1 LEQIAFARNGEFPKT
16 VVSPFWRVMAWPVD
30 LSLFDSTRHSPSWAS
45 LSRSMARTDGKIT
58 DFCIPVNP
66 YFPTAEMFSR
76 FQERLVEVLRYYPS
90 SNKLIAKELA
100 GVLQLPPGQ
109 VVVGNG
115 STELITFLNLTELR
129 ESLAIP
135 VPTFSRWTDEPLSL
149 GRAVHLFPTRPE
161 DGFRLDAASFVR
173 FVRTT
178 GARAAVICNPNN
190 PTGGLLPPAELLSL
204 LEQLSD
210 LDVIVVDESF
220 VDFAEES
227 TIPSIAREAAALHNV
242 IILKSLGKNFGLH
255 GLRLGCAI
263 ANERL
268 AERLRESLPHWNVNG
283 MAEMLIFELSGHLA
297 EYEAGRRRVV
307 RDRVA
312 LATALRQIEELDVFP
327 SHANFVYV
335 RVSDDVDGIEL
346 RNRLLVD
353 HGCLVRECGN
363 KVGSSSQFL
372 RIASRPPEEVAHLLP
387 ALRWSLAHL
396 KGAGSRLPTVASV

>member
-1 LEQIAFARNGEFPKT
+1 
-16 VVSPFWRVMAWPVD
+16 
-30 LSLFDSTRHSPSWAS
+30 
-45 LSRSMARTDGKIT
+45 MARPDGRIT

-76 FQERLVEVLRYYPS
+76 FQERLVEALRYYPS
-90 SNKLIAKELA
+90 SNDLIAEELA
-100 GVLQLPPGQ
+100 DVLQLPPGQ

-115 STELITFLNLTELR
+115 STELITFLNLTLLR
-129 ESLAIP
+129 ESLAIG
-135 VPTFSRWTDEPLSL
+135 VPTFSRWTDEPLGL
-149 GRAVHLFPTRPE
+149 GRTVHLFPPYPE
-161 DGFRLDAASFVR
+161 DGFRLDPASFIH

-178 GARAAVICNPNN
+178 GARAAIICNPNN
-190 PTGGLLPPAELLSL
+190 PTGALVPPVELLSL
-204 LEQLSD
+204 LDRLSD
-210 LDVIVVDESF
+210 LDLIVVDESF

-227 TIPSIAREAAALHNV
+227 TIPSIAREAVALENV
-242 IILKSLGKNFGLH
+242 VILKSLGKNFGLH

-268 AERLRESLPHWNVNG
+268 AGGLRKSLPHWNVNG
-283 MAEMLIFELSGHLA
+283 MAEMLVFELSTHLA
-297 EYEAGRRRVV
+297 EYEEGRRRVV

-312 LATALRQIEELDVFP
+312 LATALQQIEELEVFP

-335 RVSDDVDGIEL
+335 RVNDEVDGVEL

-372 RIASRPPEEVAHLLP
+372 RIAARPPADVAHLLP
-387 ALRWSLAHL
+387 ALRGSLALL
-396 KGAGSRLPTVASV
+396 KGANGPLPMVANG

>member
-1 LEQIAFARNGEFPKT
+1 
-16 VVSPFWRVMAWPVD
+16 
-30 LSLFDSTRHSPSWAS
+30 
-45 LSRSMARTDGKIT
+45 
-58 DFCIPVNP
+58 
-66 YFPTAEMFSR
+66 
-76 FQERLVEVLRYYPS
+76 
-90 SNKLIAKELA
+90 
-100 GVLQLPPGQ
+100 
-109 VVVGNG
+109 
-115 STELITFLNLTELR
+115 
-129 ESLAIP
+129 
-135 VPTFSRWTDEPLSL
+135 
-149 GRAVHLFPTRPE
+149 
-161 DGFRLDAASFVR
+161 
-173 FVRTT
+173 
-178 GARAAVICNPNN
+178 
-190 PTGGLLPPAELLSL
+190 L

>member
-1 LEQIAFARNGEFPKT
+1 
-16 VVSPFWRVMAWPVD
+16 MAWPVD
-30 LSLFDSTRHSPSWAS
+30 LSLFDGTRHSPSWAS
-45 LSRSMARTDGKIT
+45 LSRSMARGDGKIT

-66 YFPTAEMFSR
+66 YFPTAEMFAR

-90 SNKLIAKELA
+90 SNQLIAKELA
-100 GVLQLPPGQ
+100 DVLELPPGQ

-115 STELITFLNLTELR
+115 STELITFLNLTLLR

-135 VPTFSRWTDEPLSL
+135 VPTFSRWTDEPLGL
-149 GRAVHLFPTRPE
+149 GRTVHLFPTHPL

-178 GARAAVICNPNN
+178 QARAAIICNPNN
-190 PTGGLLPPAELLSL
+190 PTGALLPPGELLSL
-204 LEQLSD
+204 LDHLSD
-210 LDVIVVDESF
+210 LDLIVVDESF
-220 VDFAEES
+220 VDFAAES
-227 TIPSIAREAAALHNV
+227 AILSIAREAPALENV
-242 IILKSLGKNFGLH
+242 VILKSLGKNFGLH

-268 AERLRESLPHWNVNG
+268 AQGLRESLPHWNVNG
-283 MAEMLIFELSGHLA
+283 MAEMLVFELSGHLA

-312 LATALRQIEELDVFP
+312 LATALRQIEGLDVFP

-372 RIASRPPEEVAHLLP
+372 RIAARPPEDLVALLP
-387 ALRWSLAHL
+387 ALRSSLAQL
-396 KGAGSRLPTVASV
+396 KSANGPLPTVASL